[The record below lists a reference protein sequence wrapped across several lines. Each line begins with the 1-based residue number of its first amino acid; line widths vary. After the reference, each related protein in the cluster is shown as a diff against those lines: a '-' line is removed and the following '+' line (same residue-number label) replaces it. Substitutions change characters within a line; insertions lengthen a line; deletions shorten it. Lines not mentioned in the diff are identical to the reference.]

1 MGYCKKHGPFR
12 GTVKVSEK
20 GQITIPKYL
29 QDELGIKKG
38 DILLLMLR
46 EDGHGFNVLTESV
59 IEKVITDKKYC

>member
-1 MGYCKKHGPFR
+1 MGYCKKKGPFR

-46 EDGHGFNVLTESV
+46 EDREGFNVLTESV
-59 IEKVITDKKYC
+59 ISKVITDKKYC